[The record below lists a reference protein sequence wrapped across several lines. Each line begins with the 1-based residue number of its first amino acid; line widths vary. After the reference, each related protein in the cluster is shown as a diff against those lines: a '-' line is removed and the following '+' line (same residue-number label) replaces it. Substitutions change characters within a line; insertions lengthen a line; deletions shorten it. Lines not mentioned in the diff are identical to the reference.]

1 MTTFAGVP
9 IAPLVYVLTASSV
22 MALVWNM
29 YTVSEAAFQEYRAA
43 YVAEAE
49 ASLGDIFSTFSPERV
64 FQLSLLAGGIIF
76 IVFAAGINWIAGLMF
91 GAGAMM
97 APRMIFNILA
107 EKRRAMVSE
116 QLVDALGLLANSV
129 RAGLTLP
136 QAMEI
141 LVREMKPPI
150 TQEFGRVLQEYR
162 LGTDFDQ
169 AMLNM
174 AERIE
179 SRDLDILVNAVMVTR
194 KSGGNVGEIF
204 QNIAATIRERIR
216 IEGKV
221 KALSSTGNM
230 QALVMSSMPFG
241 IMLVLWFM
249 QPEYI
254 MQLFG
259 TALGLLTVGV
269 VTAMVVAAFFWIRWI
284 MDIDI

>member
-1 MTTFAGVP
+1 MLFGNIP
-9 IAPLVYVLTASSV
+9 LAPLVYIMVAGS
-22 MALVWNM
+22 AAAIVWNLWS
-29 YTVSEAAFQEYRAA
+29 VSQTAFAEYRAA
-43 YVAEAE
+43 YVAEAQ
-49 ASLGDIFSTFSPERV
+49 ASLTDIFSTFSAERV

-76 IVFAAGINWIAGLMF
+76 VLFTLGINWVAGLLF
-91 GAGAMM
+91 GAAAVI
-97 APRMIFNILA
+97 APRMIFNILREQRKA
-107 EKRRAMVSE
+107 LIAQ

-136 QAMEI
+136 QAMEV

-162 LGTDFDQ
+162 LGTDFDE

-174 AERIE
+174 ARRVE

-194 KSGGNVGEIF
+194 RSGGNVGEIF

-216 IEGKV
+216 IEGKIR
-221 KALSSTGNM
+221 ALSATGNM
-230 QALVMSSMPFG
+230 QALVMSAMPFA

-249 QPEYI
+249 QPEYVYQ
-254 MQLFG
+254 MFS
-259 TALGLLTVGV
+259 TSLGLLALALV
-269 VTAMVVAAFFWIRWI
+269 VIMVVAAFFWIRWI

>member
-1 MTTFAGVP
+1 
-9 IAPLVYVLTASSV
+9 
-22 MALVWNM
+22 
-29 YTVSEAAFQEYRAA
+29 
-43 YVAEAE
+43 
-49 ASLGDIFSTFSPERV
+49 
-64 FQLSLLAGGIIF
+64 
-76 IVFAAGINWIAGLMF
+76 
-91 GAGAMM
+91 M
-97 APRMIFNILA
+97 APRMIFNILR
-107 EKRRAMVSE
+107 EKRRALVAE
-116 QLVDALGLLANSV
+116 QLVDGLGLLANSV

-141 LVREMKPPI
+141 LVKEMKPPI

-162 LGTDFDQ
+162 LGTDFDE

-174 AERIE
+174 ARRVE

-194 KSGGNVGEIF
+194 RSGGNVGEIF

-221 KALSSTGNM
+221 RALSSTGNM

-241 IMLVLWFM
+241 IMVVLYFM

-254 MQLFG
+254 YQMFS
-259 TALGLLTVGV
+259 TTLGLIALMLVI
-269 VTAMVVAAFFWIRWI
+269 AMVVAAFFWIRWI

>member
-1 MTTFAGVP
+1 MQIANLP
-9 IAPLVYVLTASSV
+9 LAPLVYVMVFGSV
-22 MALVWNM
+22 AAIVWNLWA
-29 YTVSEAAFQEYRAA
+29 VSELAFAEYRAN

-49 ASLGDIFSTFSPERV
+49 TSLADIFSTFSPERV
-64 FQLSLLAGGIIF
+64 FQISLLAGVVILMLF
-76 IVFAAGINWIAGLMF
+76 TMAINWVAGLLF
-91 GAGAMM
+91 GVAAVM
-97 APRMIFNILA
+97 APRMMFNILR
-107 EKRRAMVSE
+107 EKRRALVST

-141 LVREMKPPI
+141 LVKEMKPPI

-174 AERIE
+174 ARRVE

-194 KSGGNVGEIF
+194 RSGGNVGEIF
-204 QNIAATIRERIR
+204 QNIAATIRERLR

-221 KALSSTGNM
+221 KALSATGNM
-230 QALVMSSMPFG
+230 QALVMSAMPFG
-241 IMLVLWFM
+241 IMLVLYFM

-254 MQLFG
+254 YTMFS
-259 TALGLLTVGV
+259 TSLGLLAVFV
-269 VTAMVVAAFFWIRWI
+269 VIVMVVAAFFWIRWI

>member
-1 MTTFAGVP
+1 
-9 IAPLVYVLTASSV
+9 
-22 MALVWNM
+22 
-29 YTVSEAAFQEYRAA
+29 VSEVVFAEYRAA
-43 YVAEAE
+43 SVAQAE
-49 ASLGDIFSTFSPERV
+49 VSLGDIYSTFSAERV
-64 FQLSLLAGGIIF
+64 FQLSLLAGGVIF
-76 IVFAAGINWIAGLMF
+76 IFFCMAINWVAGLLF
-91 GAGAMM
+91 GACALM
-97 APRMIFNILA
+97 APRMIFNILR
-107 EKRRAMVSE
+107 EKRRALVAE
-116 QLVDALGLLANSV
+116 QLVDGLGLLANSV

-141 LVREMKPPI
+141 LVKEMKPPI

-162 LGTDFDQ
+162 LGTDFDE

-174 AERIE
+174 ARRVE

-194 KSGGNVGEIF
+194 RSGGNVGEIF

-221 KALSSTGNM
+221 RALSSTGNM

-241 IMLVLWFM
+241 IMVVLYFM

-254 MQLFG
+254 YQMFS
-259 TALGLLTVGV
+259 TTLGLIALMLVI
-269 VTAMVVAAFFWIRWI
+269 AMVVAAFFWIRWI

>member
-1 MTTFAGVP
+1 MLIGNVP
-9 IAPLVYVLTASSV
+9 LAPLVYVMIFGSV
-22 MALVWNM
+22 AAIVWNLW
-29 YTVSEAAFQEYRAA
+29 TVSEIAFAEYRAH

-49 ASLGDIFSTFSPERV
+49 TSLADIFSTFAPERV
-64 FQLSLLAGGIIF
+64 FQISLLAGGVTF
-76 IVFAAGINWIAGLMF
+76 VLVAMAINWIAGLLF
-91 GAGAMM
+91 GAAAVM
-97 APRMIFNILA
+97 APRMMFNILR
-107 EKRRAMVSE
+107 EKRRALVST

-141 LVREMKPPI
+141 LVKEMKPPI

-174 AERIE
+174 ARRVE

-194 KSGGNVGEIF
+194 RSGGNVGEIF
-204 QNIAATIRERIR
+204 QNIAATIRERLR

-221 KALSSTGNM
+221 KALSATGNM
-230 QALVMSSMPFG
+230 QALVMSAMPFG

-254 MQLFG
+254 YTMFS
-259 TALGLLTVGV
+259 TSLGLLAVFV
-269 VTAMVVAAFFWIRWI
+269 VIVMVVAAFFWIRWI

>member
-1 MTTFAGVP
+1 MYIGNLPTE
-9 IAPLVYVLTASSV
+9 PLLYVMVFGSV
-22 MALVWNM
+22 AAIVWNLWS
-29 YTVSEAAFQEYRAA
+29 VSEVVFAEYRAVS
-43 YVAEAE
+43 VAQAE
-49 ASLGDIFSTFSPERV
+49 ASLADVYSTFSPERV
-64 FQLSLLAGGIIF
+64 FQLSLLAGGVIF
-76 IVFAAGINWIAGLMF
+76 IFFSMAINWVAGLLF
-91 GAGAMM
+91 GGAALM
-97 APRMIFNILA
+97 APRMIFNILR
-107 EKRRAMVSE
+107 EKRRALVAE

-141 LVREMKPPI
+141 LVKEMKPPI

-174 AERIE
+174 ARRVE

-194 KSGGNVGEIF
+194 RSGGNVGEIF
-204 QNIAATIRERIR
+204 QNIAATIRDRIR

-221 KALSSTGNM
+221 RALSATGNM

-241 IMLVLWFM
+241 IMVVLYFM

-254 MQLFG
+254 YQMFS
-259 TALGLLTVGV
+259 TTLGLIALTVV
-269 VTAMVVAAFFWIRWI
+269 IAMVVAAFFWIRWI

>member
-1 MTTFAGVP
+1 MGELP
-9 IAPLVYVLTASSV
+9 LAPLVYLMVGGSV
-22 MALVWNM
+22 AAIVWNLWN
-29 YTVSEAAFQEYRAA
+29 VSQTAFAEYRAS
-43 YVAEAE
+43 YVAETE
-49 ASLGDIFSTFSPERV
+49 SSLGDIFSTFSAERV
-64 FQLSLLAGGIIF
+64 FQLSLLAGGVIF
-76 IVFAAGINWIAGLMF
+76 MLFLMAINWVAGLLF
-91 GAGAMM
+91 GGAAIV
-97 APRMIFNILA
+97 APRMAFNILR
-107 EKRRAMVSE
+107 EKRRAVISE

-174 AERIE
+174 ARRVE

-194 KSGGNVGEIF
+194 RSGGNVGEIF

-216 IEGKV
+216 IEGKIR
-221 KALSSTGNM
+221 AMSATGNM
-230 QALVMSSMPFG
+230 QALVMSGMPFG
-241 IMLVLWFM
+241 VLIALWFM
-249 QPEYI
+249 QPEYVYAMFSTTI
-254 MQLFG
+254 GLV
-259 TALGLLTVGV
+259 ALSLVI
-269 VTAMVVAAFFWIRWI
+269 AMVVAAFFWIRWI

>member
-1 MTTFAGVP
+1 MYIGNLPTE
-9 IAPLVYVLTASSV
+9 PLLYVIVFGSV
-22 MALVWNM
+22 AAIVWNLWS
-29 YTVSEAAFQEYRAA
+29 VSEVVFAEYRAVS
-43 YVAEAE
+43 VAQAE
-49 ASLGDIFSTFSPERV
+49 ASLADVYSTFSPERV
-64 FQLSLLAGGIIF
+64 FQLSLLAGGVIF
-76 IVFAAGINWIAGLMF
+76 ILFSMAINWVAGLLF
-91 GAGAMM
+91 GAAALM
-97 APRMIFNILA
+97 APRMIFNILR
-107 EKRRAMVSE
+107 EKRRALVAE

-141 LVREMKPPI
+141 LVKEMKPPI

-174 AERIE
+174 ARRVE

-194 KSGGNVGEIF
+194 RSGGNVGEIF

-221 KALSSTGNM
+221 RALSATGNM

-241 IMLVLWFM
+241 IMVVLYFM

-254 MQLFG
+254 YQMFS
-259 TALGLLTVGV
+259 TTLGLIALTVV
-269 VTAMVVAAFFWIRWI
+269 IAMVVAAFFWIRWI

>member
-1 MTTFAGVP
+1 MGNLP
-9 IAPLVYVLTASSV
+9 LAPLVYVMVAGSV
-22 MALVWNM
+22 AAIVWNLWNVSQ
-29 YTVSEAAFQEYRAA
+29 TVFAEYRAN

-49 ASLGDIFSTFSPERV
+49 SSLADIFSTISAERV
-64 FQLSLLAGGIIF
+64 FQLSLLAGGVIF
-76 IVFAAGINWIAGLMF
+76 VLFLLAINWVAGLMF
-91 GAGAMM
+91 GAAAVV
-97 APRMIFNILA
+97 APRMIFNILR
-107 EKRRAMVSE
+107 EKRRAIISE

-174 AERIE
+174 ARRVE
-179 SRDLDILVNAVMVTR
+179 SRDLDILLNAGMVTR
-194 KSGGNVGEIF
+194 RSGGNVGEIF

-216 IEGKV
+216 IEGKIR
-221 KALSSTGNM
+221 ALSATGNM
-230 QALVMSSMPFG
+230 QALVMSGMPFG
-241 IMLVLWFM
+241 VMIALWFM

-254 MQLFG
+254 Y
-259 TALGLLTVGV
+259 
-269 VTAMVVAAFFWIRWI
+269 AM
-284 MDIDI
+284 

>member
-1 MTTFAGVP
+1 MTTIVGVP
-9 IAPLVYVLTASSV
+9 IAPVLYILVAASV
-22 MALVWNM
+22 MAIVWNFW
-29 YTVSEAAFQEYRAA
+29 TVSEAAFAEYRAA

-64 FQLSLLAGGIIF
+64 FQLSLLAGGVIF
-76 IVFAAGINWIAGLMF
+76 ILLSLGINWIAGILF
-91 GAGAMM
+91 GAAAML

-107 EKRRAMVSE
+107 EKRRAMVAE

-179 SRDLDILVNAVMVTR
+179 SRDLDILVNAIMVTR

-204 QNIAATIRERIR
+204 QNIAATIRERLR

-249 QPEYI
+249 QPEYLQQ
-254 MQLFG
+254 MFG

-269 VTAMVVAAFFWIRWI
+269 VTAMVIAAFFWIRWI

>member
-1 MTTFAGVP
+1 MHIGNLPTE
-9 IAPLVYVLTASSV
+9 PLLYVVVFGSV
-22 MALVWNM
+22 AAIVWNLW
-29 YTVSEAAFQEYRAA
+29 TVSEVAFSEYRAA
-43 YVAEAE
+43 YVAQAE
-49 ASLGDIFSTFSPERV
+49 ASLADIYSTFSAERV
-64 FQLSLLAGGIIF
+64 FQLSLLAGGVIF
-76 IVFAAGINWIAGLMF
+76 ILFTLAINWVAGLLF
-91 GAGAMM
+91 GAAAVM
-97 APRMIFNILA
+97 APRMIFNILR
-107 EKRRAMVSE
+107 EKRRALVAE

-141 LVREMKPPI
+141 LVKEMKPPI

-174 AERIE
+174 ARRME

-194 KSGGNVGEIF
+194 RSGGNVGEIF

-221 KALSSTGNM
+221 RALSATGNM
-230 QALVMSSMPFG
+230 QALVMSAMPFG
-241 IMLVLWFM
+241 IMVVLYFM

-254 MQLFG
+254 YQMFS
-259 TALGLLTVGV
+259 TTLGLLALMLV
-269 VTAMVVAAFFWIRWI
+269 VAMVVAAFFWIRWI

>member
-1 MTTFAGVP
+1 MVFG
-9 IAPLVYVLTASSV
+9 SV
-22 MALVWNM
+22 AAIVWNLWS
-29 YTVSEAAFQEYRAA
+29 VSEVAFAEYRAA
-43 YVAEAE
+43 YVAQAE
-49 ASLGDIFSTFSPERV
+49 ASLADIYSTFSAERV
-64 FQLSLLAGGIIF
+64 FQLSLLAGGVIF
-76 IVFAAGINWIAGLMF
+76 IVFTLAINWVAGLLF
-91 GAGAMM
+91 GAAAVM
-97 APRMIFNILA
+97 APRMMFNILR
-107 EKRRAMVSE
+107 EKRRALVAE

-141 LVREMKPPI
+141 LVKEMKPPI

-174 AERIE
+174 ARRME

-194 KSGGNVGEIF
+194 RSGGNVGEIF

-221 KALSSTGNM
+221 RALSATGNM
-230 QALVMSSMPFG
+230 QALVMSAMPFG
-241 IMLVLWFM
+241 IMVVLYFM

-254 MQLFG
+254 YQMFS
-259 TALGLLTVGV
+259 TTLGLIALMLVI
-269 VTAMVVAAFFWIRWI
+269 AMVVAAFFWIRWI

>member
-1 MTTFAGVP
+1 MHIGNLPTE
-9 IAPLVYVLTASSV
+9 PLLYVMVFGSV
-22 MALVWNM
+22 ATIVWNLWS
-29 YTVSEAAFQEYRAA
+29 VSEVAFAEYRAA
-43 YVAEAE
+43 YVAQAE
-49 ASLGDIFSTFSPERV
+49 ASLADIFSTFSPERI
-64 FQLSLLAGGIIF
+64 FQISLLAGGVIF
-76 IVFAAGINWIAGLMF
+76 ILFFLAINWVAGLLF
-91 GAGAMM
+91 GAGAVM
-97 APRMIFNILA
+97 APRMIFNILR
-107 EKRRAMVSE
+107 EKRKALVAE

-174 AERIE
+174 ARRME

-194 KSGGNVGEIF
+194 RSGGNVGEIF

-216 IEGKV
+216 IEGKIR
-221 KALSSTGNM
+221 ALSATGNM
-230 QALVMSSMPFG
+230 QALVMSAMPFG
-241 IMLVLWFM
+241 IMVVLYFM

-254 MQLFG
+254 YQMFS
-259 TALGLLTVGV
+259 TTLGLIALTVV
-269 VTAMVVAAFFWIRWI
+269 IAMVVAAFFWIRWI

>member
-1 MTTFAGVP
+1 MHIGNLPTE
-9 IAPLVYVLTASSV
+9 PLLYVIVFGSV
-22 MALVWNM
+22 AAIVWNLWS
-29 YTVSEAAFQEYRAA
+29 VSESVFAEYRAA
-43 YVAEAE
+43 SVAQAE
-49 ASLGDIFSTFSPERV
+49 VSLGDIYSTFSAERV
-64 FQLSLLAGGIIF
+64 FQLSLLAGGVIF
-76 IVFAAGINWIAGLMF
+76 IFFCMAINWVAGLLF
-91 GAGAMM
+91 GAGALM
-97 APRMIFNILA
+97 APRMIFNILR
-107 EKRRAMVSE
+107 EKRRALVAE
-116 QLVDALGLLANSV
+116 QLVDGLGLLANSV

-141 LVREMKPPI
+141 LVKEMKPPI

-162 LGTDFDQ
+162 LGTDFDE

-174 AERIE
+174 ARRVE

-194 KSGGNVGEIF
+194 RSGGNVGEIF

-221 KALSSTGNM
+221 RALSSTGNM

-241 IMLVLWFM
+241 IMIVLYFM

-254 MQLFG
+254 YQMFS
-259 TALGLLTVGV
+259 TTLGLLALMLVI
-269 VTAMVVAAFFWIRWI
+269 AMVVAAFFWIRWI

>member
-1 MTTFAGVP
+1 MHIVNLPTE
-9 IAPLVYVLTASSV
+9 PLLYVAVFGSV
-22 MALVWNM
+22 AAIVWNLWS
-29 YTVSEAAFQEYRAA
+29 VSEVAYAEYRAA
-43 YVAEAE
+43 YVAQAE
-49 ASLGDIFSTFSPERV
+49 ASLADIYSTFSAERV
-64 FQLSLLAGGIIF
+64 FQLSLLAGGVIF
-76 IVFAAGINWIAGLMF
+76 ILFTLAINWVAGLLF
-91 GAGAMM
+91 GAAAVM
-97 APRMIFNILA
+97 APRMIFNILS
-107 EKRRAMVSE
+107 EKRRALVAE

-141 LVREMKPPI
+141 LVKEMKPPI

-174 AERIE
+174 ARRME

-194 KSGGNVGEIF
+194 RSGGNIGEIF

-221 KALSSTGNM
+221 RALSATGNM
-230 QALVMSSMPFG
+230 QALVMSAMPFG
-241 IMLVLWFM
+241 IMVVLYFM

-254 MQLFG
+254 YQMFS
-259 TALGLLTVGV
+259 TTLGLIALMLV
-269 VTAMVVAAFFWIRWI
+269 VAMVVAAFFWIRWI